1 MALEERTGAAET
13 SVPKK
18 KKKWTYEE
26 RRIAVFLSE
35 LELMRVCVGE
45 PELLYRNRWVSGT
58 TYSHWQAVLRLAH
71 DWFTRR
77 HAYML
82 PDSASPSSP

>member
-13 SVPKK
+13 SVPNK

-35 LELMRVCVGE
+35 LDLMRVGVGE
-45 PELLYRNRWVSGT
+45 PELLYRNRWFPGT
-58 TYSHWQAVLRLAH
+58 TYSQAVLRLAH
-71 DWFTRR
+71 DWLTRR
-77 HAYML
+77 LCLLYML
-82 PDSASPSSP
+82 LDSASPSSP